1 MVSGWSVL
9 RGIHFIKE
17 GRECDS
23 QREKRRVRVSE
34 NSRIKA
40 FRGGCDKNQV
50 QDQGSGAGRAS
61 RRERSAQPVMS
72 GDLT

>member
-1 MVSGWSVL
+1 VSCGESIL
-9 RGIHFIKE
+9 SRKGE
-17 GRECDS
+17 GAIASER
-23 QREKRRVRVSE
+23 KRRVRVSE